1 MAKGIPDNIFNMLA
15 EADKKYNLPAGTMHS
30 IMQQETGGNAK
41 YLDNPTTY
49 HYNLNADGK
58 RIAGHTGKVSTAFGP
73 FGILESTA
81 ADPGFGLKPLKD
93 KTSLAEQMDFAAAYA
108 SKRGI
113 AAYGE
118 GEPYARQVA
127 ARIAKG
133 TPATVVPAEVAPPV
147 QSVQLA
153 QAEAPVPTA
162 VPVPVAQGS
171 VPIGYTAPNVAGWN
185 GLKEALPQEPVQVA
199 DLNFG
204 IHGDVGMSRLPVP
217 QRNVDP
223 NFQAFGR
230 WKARV

>member
-49 HYNLNADGK
+49 HYSLNADGK

-108 SKRGI
+108 SKRGL

-118 GEPYARQVA
+118 GTKYAQQVS
-127 ARIAKG
+127 ARIGKG
-133 TPATVVPAEVAPPV
+133 NPV
-147 QSVQLA
+147 
-153 QAEAPVPTA
+153 
-162 VPVPVAQGS
+162 
-171 VPIGYTAPNVAGWN
+171 
-185 GLKEALPQEPVQVA
+185 PVQVA
-199 DLNFG
+199 QAQPSQRVPEGLPVAQLQPTPVERPVQIAEADLVDPRLQVQQPVEDPMQGFQQYAPPPMQVADFNFG
-204 IHGDVGMSRLPVP
+204 NQRPV
-217 QRNVDP
+217 QTVQP
-223 NFQAFGR
+223 NFKAFNSWIGR
-230 WKARV
+230 A

>member
-15 EADKKYNLPAGTMHS
+15 EADKRYNLPAGTMHA

-93 KTSLAEQMDFAAAYA
+93 KTSLADQMDFAAAYA

-118 GEPYARQVA
+118 GEQYARQVA
-127 ARIAKG
+127 ARMGKAAPTLAQAPVIQ
-133 TPATVVPAEVAPPV
+133 PPQQVPEVQAQVP
-147 QSVQLA
+147 VQLA
-153 QAEAPVPTA
+153 QAAAPVETGP
-162 VPVPVAQGS
+162 
-171 VPIGYTAPNVAGWN
+171 VPIGYTAPNVAGWEE
-185 GLKEALPQEPVQVA
+185 LQRAMPQEQLQVA

-204 IHGDVGMSRLPVP
+204 GMQPNLPAP
-217 QRNVDP
+217 QRRVDP
-223 NFQAFGR
+223 NFQAFGK
-230 WKARV
+230 WKSRV

>member
-15 EADKKYNLPAGTMHS
+15 EADKKYNLPAGTMHA
-30 IMQQETGGNAK
+30 ILQQETGGNEK
-41 YLDNPTTY
+41 YLNDPTTY
-49 HYNLNADGK
+49 HYAPNAEGK

-93 KTSLAEQMDFAAAYA
+93 KASLAEQMDFAAAYA

-133 TPATVVPAEVAPPV
+133 TPAAVAPPV
-147 QSVQLA
+147 QPVQLA
-153 QAEAPVPTA
+153 QAEAPVPTVA
-162 VPVPVAQGS
+162 PVPVAQGP

-185 GLKEALPQEPVQVA
+185 GFKETLPQEPIRVA
-199 DLNFG
+199 DLSFG
-204 IHGDVGMSRLPVP
+204 MQSDAAIQKMSLP
-217 QRNVDP
+217 QRVIDP

>member
-49 HYNLNADGK
+49 HYGLNADGK

-133 TPATVVPAEVAPPV
+133 TPATVVPAEMAPPV

-153 QAEAPVPTA
+153 QAVPVPTEVQA
-162 VPVPVAQGS
+162 
-171 VPIGYTAPNVAGWN
+171 
-185 GLKEALPQEPVQVA
+185 PVQVA
-199 DLNFG
+199 PAASALEGWGALAQALPPEPVKEQDLQFG
-204 IHGDVGMSRLPVP
+204 SPDMQVAAMR
-217 QRNVDP
+217 RVDP